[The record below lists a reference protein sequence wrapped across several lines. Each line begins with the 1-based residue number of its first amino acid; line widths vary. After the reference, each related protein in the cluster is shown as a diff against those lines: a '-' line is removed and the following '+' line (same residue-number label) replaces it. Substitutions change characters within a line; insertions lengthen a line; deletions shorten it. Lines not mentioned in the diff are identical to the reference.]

1 MFSKSFIA
9 PLFLLALS
17 SSVNAHAAIAP
28 ALGVKGNP
36 VRGDVQRPSATA
48 PCGTINIAQNI
59 DTSTAVQANAN
70 GSFSPSI
77 TNFNPGADGS
87 RSIKTVQVDATGTGK
102 SFVAAQMVVN
112 GDPNPTS
119 DTTEQLT
126 VQLPAGTKCSGGAN
140 KDLCL
145 ASFTTTSGFGNCVVV
160 SQGAGAAAAPSAV
173 NKASPAR
180 KGAAKGVK
188 RSADNSDAKAEKK
201 STDKKDKKDKK
212 KGDNKKNDKG
222 KRANKPQGN
231 ARAIPA
237 AANSNIR
244 RRSWSSRP

>member
-1 MFSKSFIA
+1 MFSKSLIA
-9 PLFLLALS
+9 PLFLLALT

-36 VRGDVQRPSATA
+36 VRGDVQRPSAAA
-48 PCGTINIAQNI
+48 PCGTVNIAQTI

-77 TNFNPGADGS
+77 TDFNAGADGS

-112 GDPNPTS
+112 GNANPTS
-119 DTTEQLT
+119 VATEQLT

-140 KDLCL
+140 KNLCL
-145 ASFTTTSGFGNCVVV
+145 ASFTTTAGFGNCVAV
-160 SQGAGAAAAPSAV
+160 SQGAGAATGAAVAAPAAG
-173 NKASPAR
+173 KATPAR

-188 RSADNSDAKAEKK
+188 RSTDNGDAKAAKK
-201 STDKKDKKDKK
+201 GAAKKDKK
-212 KGDNKKNDKG
+212 KKGGNKKNEKG
-222 KRANKPQGN
+222 AKGN
-231 ARAIPA
+231 AQKVPA
-237 AANSNIR
+237 AANSNISK
-244 RRSWSSRP
+244 RSWSSRP